1 MGTFT
6 DDGDVAYPPEAE
18 AEAEEEKEKETGTGT
33 GAGAG
38 RGRRRGRRRRDERR
52 RRCRPRRGYRD
63 GRRST
68 VTVGRHSR
76 PRPRPGRIGRLSATG
91 RRPRGVMLSRLPDGG
106 GDACAEVATLCARLD
121 EALAALVAE
130 RAEKERLAHLEH
142 SPKMPTP
149 TLPPPG
155 SPLVAS
161 ASARSRRG
169 ASVDFSSS
177 SPPLSRAAALAP
189 GFPSPGFSSP
199 GFSSPES
206 TSFDRRFSANA
217 SGSSRSV
224 EPTALAASASHR
236 RTRTEPERSFDHF
249 RAATEDEDADEGDDK
264 RGDGGTS
271 FAPAILSPG
280 KGYQKL

>member
-1 MGTFT
+1 
-6 DDGDVAYPPEAE
+6 
-18 AEAEEEKEKETGTGT
+18 
-33 GAGAG
+33 
-38 RGRRRGRRRRDERR
+38 
-52 RRCRPRRGYRD
+52 
-63 GRRST
+63 
-68 VTVGRHSR
+68 
-76 PRPRPGRIGRLSATG
+76 
-91 RRPRGVMLSRLPDGG
+91 MLSRLPRRRRRRSR
-106 GDACAEVATLCARLD
+106 AEVATLRARLD

-130 RAEKERLAHLEH
+130 RAEKERLLAHLEH

-224 EPTALAASASHR
+224 EPTALAAARRTDARGRNRSAVSITFARQR
-236 RTRTEPERSFDHF
+236 RTRTRTRAMTNAAMRERRSRPRFLSGEGIPETMTPSRLGVCVCYLLLSRPENTCPPRTPLFLTTISSPSASRSLFTFVPSH
-249 RAATEDEDADEGDDK
+249 TDE
-264 RGDGGTS
+264 T
-271 FAPAILSPG
+271 
-280 KGYQKL
+280 

>member
-1 MGTFT
+1 M
-6 DDGDVAYPPEAE
+6 GDV
-18 AEAEEEKEKETGTGT
+18 
-33 GAGAG
+33 
-38 RGRRRGRRRRDERR
+38 RRRVIRARGGVGLGGFRRRDDAR
-52 RRCRPRRGYRD
+52 
-63 GRRST
+63 
-68 VTVGRHSR
+68 
-76 PRPRPGRIGRLSATG
+76 A
-91 RRPRGVMLSRLPDGG
+91 GVMLSRLPRRRWRRF
-106 GDACAEVATLCARLD
+106 ARLD

-130 RAEKERLAHLEH
+130 RAEKERLLAHLEH

-224 EPTALAASASHR
+224 EPTALAARASHR

-264 RGDGGTS
+264 RGDEGTS